1 MSGCKVGTA
10 VTYAAQESLLNSA
23 IEVGI
28 ASLSL
33 GLTGA
38 TQLTGLG
45 AKIFIKSTLGLGKKL
60 YNKVDQALENKI
72 KEETEIINRN
82 IEKLF
87 KTQKDVIPKDD
98 KEQIDFKLNINDASN
113 TNLEKLRGFFTDK
126 LQKLETAWLDYEK
139 TNSLRNEQSR
149 SISEL
154 SKRISKLISQ
164 PADKARTQHISKSSF
179 QIKDTDEKKLK
190 YIEERC
196 VFLQRLYPQQVQ
208 KIIDA
213 IGLIRKGEKR
223 LAELEKWEEFKKLK
237 SKWRALEE
245 NEEKRKTIQ
254 RLFSI
259 QTKYFANPIFVSC
272 SKYKEAKRQFEICA
286 DRVFEPNFQESELEK
301 LKKTLAEFMKEAK
314 QEDRKKRF
322 EEMKKKII
330 ESLGNRNYSS
340 YKETELKEYLKIE
353 AKKQSGKK
361 AIVKLL
367 KPNVEEDLP
376 VIKIEID
383 QSGYNKK
390 EEWEQEGRELAKEIS
405 SQGILLNF
413 EETMTHFKGE
423 VLEEGIRYLER
434 LLGNNAK
441 VKKINQ
447 TKIRIKTDE
456 GQEREIDWLPGIP
469 VEKIVEN
476 VRGSAKETEL
486 TTAVTRERLR
496 EEEG

>member
-60 YNKVDQALENKI
+60 YNKVDEALENKI

-126 LQKLETAWLDYEK
+126 LQKLETAWLDYENA
-139 TNSLRNEQSR
+139 NSLRNKPSR

-179 QIKDTDEKKLK
+179 QEDTDEKKLK

-208 KIIDA
+208 KIINA
-213 IGLIRKGEKR
+213 IGSIRGGEKR
-223 LAELEKWEEFKKLK
+223 LADLEKWEEFKKLK

-245 NEEKRKTIQ
+245 SEEKRRTIQ

-272 SKYKEAKRQFEICA
+272 SKYEEAKRQFERCV

-330 ESLGNRNYSS
+330 ESLRNRNYSS

-353 AKKQSGKK
+353 AKQQSGKK
-361 AIVKLL
+361 AIVELL
-367 KPNVEEDLP
+367 KPDVEEDLP

-447 TKIRIKTDE
+447 TRIRIKTGE
-456 GQEREIDWLPGIP
+456 GQEIEIDWIP
-469 VEKIVEN
+469 SISVEKIVEN